1 MRQSNLELLRIVSM
15 MLVLTLHADFWS
27 LGVPSWSEIDGSP
40 AASLTR
46 MTLAAAAHV
55 SGTV

>member
-27 LGVPSWSEIDGSP
+27 LGVPSWAEIAGAP
-40 AASLTR
+40 AGSLTR
-46 MTLAAAAHV
+46 ICILYT
-55 SGTV
+55 SPSPRD